1 MESALSNKSDTK
13 RDFIWLF
20 FKGAGMGAA
29 DVVPGVSGGT
39 IAFITGIYARL
50 LRAIKSVN
58 LDAIKTLKT
67 GGFKAAWRHID
78 GTFLLVL
85 FSGLLTSAASLAKL
99 ITYLLEHHQLFVWS
113 FFFGLIIASF
123 VHVGKQVTRWD
134 MSTVAACLAGAAIAF
149 AITSLAPAEA
159 KPQTWYYFA
168 AGAIAICAMI
178 LPGISGSFILLLL
191 GMYGHVLSAVNEMQV
206 MLIALFLGGCV
217 VGLMAFSR
225 LLSWLLSR
233 FEQVTFALLCG
244 FLLGSLNLLWP
255 WKQVLTTYTNSKG
268 IEKPLMQANVLP
280 AEFARLTGQ
289 DPQVLICA
297 LLAIAG
303 LALILLIERISRKDA

>member
-1 MESALSNKSDTK
+1 MSNKTDSK

-50 LRAIKSVN
+50 LGAIKSVN

-67 GGFKAAWRHID
+67 DGFKAAWRHID

-85 FSGLLTSAASLAKL
+85 FGGLLTSAASLAKL
-99 ITYLLEHHQLFVWS
+99 ITYLLEHHQLYVWS

-123 VHVGKQVTRWD
+123 VHVGKQVTRWH
-134 MSTVAACLAGAAIAF
+134 MPTVAACLAGAAIAYT
-149 AITSLAPAEA
+149 ITSLAPAEA
-159 KPQTWYYFA
+159 VPQTWYYFA

-191 GMYGHVLSAVNEMQV
+191 GMYGHVLSAVNEMQI

-217 VGLMAFSR
+217 IGLMAFSR

-255 WKQVLTTYTNSKG
+255 WKQVLTSYTNSKG

-280 AEFARLTGQ
+280 AEFARLTSQ
-289 DPQVLICA
+289 DPQVLACVS
-297 LLAIAG
+297 LAVAG
-303 LALILLIERISRKDA
+303 LALILLIEWISSKDA